1 MTLIE
6 PIVDNGKADRNFRD
20 LDTRL
25 TVQER
30 TLGTVWGPSLLTVP
44 TATAATADRVY
55 YAQIRMTATATLTGV
70 QWVNVTAAGN
80 VAVAL
85 YDSTGARMA
94 DVATPVAVAG
104 VVTLQQVPFDAAV
117 TVGPGTY
124 FAAIVF
130 SGTPQQLHV
139 LFSSPC
145 GYAAGPGSGATL
157 TSITPPTSPTQTV
170 PLISTY

>member
-1 MTLIE
+1 MTLPE
-6 PIVDNGKADRNFRD
+6 PLVDNGKADRNFRD

-25 TVQER
+25 TTQER
-30 TLGTVWGPSLLTVP
+30 TLGTAWGPSFLTVP

-55 YAQIRMTATATLTGV
+55 YAQIRMTVAATLTGV
-70 QWVNVTAAGN
+70 QWVNVTVAGN

-85 YDSTGARMA
+85 YDSTGVRVAN
-94 DVATPVAVAG
+94 VATPVAVAG
-104 VVTLQQVPFDAAV
+104 ALALQQVPFDAAV

-130 SGTPQQLHV
+130 DNTPQQYHALLSV
-139 LFSSPC
+139 PSS
-145 GYAAGPGSGATL
+145 YAAGPGTGATL
-157 TSITPPTSPTQTV
+157 TSITPPTTPAQLV